1 MTAEVGTKE
10 CKVSPQDLAKTA
22 ELNSEPSST
31 EEKVSFSTLSEMTG
45 FPVEFIKK
53 ELLIDE
59 EPVSMSQL
67 RTSMASYL
75 ESTIEFV
82 KS

>member
-1 MTAEVGTKE
+1 M
-10 CKVSPQDLAKTA
+10 SPQDLAKTA
-22 ELNSEPSST
+22 ELNSETSRT
-31 EEKVSFSTLSEMTG
+31 EEKVSFSSLSEMTG

-67 RTSMASYL
+67 RTSMAAYL

>member
-1 MTAEVGTKE
+1 
-10 CKVSPQDLAKTA
+10 VSPQDLATTA
-22 ELNSEPSST
+22 ELNSEASST

-67 RTSMASYL
+67 RTSMAAYL

>member
-1 MTAEVGTKE
+1 MSLKN
-10 CKVSPQDLAKTA
+10 LAKTA
-22 ELNSEPSST
+22 ELNSQTSSK
-31 EEKVSFSTLSEMTG
+31 EEQVSFSALSEMTG

-67 RTSMASYL
+67 RTSMAAYL
-75 ESTIEFV
+75 ESTIDFV

>member
-1 MTAEVGTKE
+1 M
-10 CKVSPQDLAKTA
+10 SPQDLATTA
-22 ELNSEPSST
+22 DLNSDASST

-53 ELLIDE
+53 ELLIEE

-67 RTSMASYL
+67 RSSMAKYL
-75 ESTIEFV
+75 EQTIDFV
-82 KS
+82 RS

>member
-1 MTAEVGTKE
+1 MIGTKE
-10 CKVSPQDLAKTA
+10 CKVSQQDLAKTA
-22 ELNSEPSST
+22 ELNSQTSSMD
-31 EEKVSFSTLSEMTG
+31 EKVSFSTLSEMTG

-59 EPVSMSQL
+59 EPVSMSLL
-67 RTSMASYL
+67 RKSMATYL

>member
-1 MTAEVGTKE
+1 
-10 CKVSPQDLAKTA
+10 VSPQGLAKTA
-22 ELNSEPSST
+22 ELKSETTST
-31 EEKVSFSTLSEMTG
+31 DEKVSFSTLSKMTG

-67 RTSMASYL
+67 RTSMAAYL